1 MMFWD
6 SSGLVPL
13 MLTDAHSTR
22 AEQLLQRDPQITVW
36 WAAPIECEG
45 ALART
50 LRMGGTDLVS
60 IDQAQARLNHLTQ
73 LWLEVGPDEQV
84 RRTAR
89 RLIRIHDLRAADS
102 QQLAAALVAC
112 NQHAATLPFVCFDRR
127 LRAAAR
133 AEGFMIYPEELA

>member
-13 MLTDAHSTR
+13 LLTDTHSAR
-22 AEQLLQRDPQITVW
+22 AEQLLQRDPNITVW
-36 WAAPIECEG
+36 WASPIECEG

-50 LRMGGTDLVS
+50 LRMSGTDLAS

-73 LWLEVGPDEQV
+73 LWLEIGPVEDV

-89 RLIRIHDLRAADS
+89 RLIRIHELRAADS

-112 NQHAATLPFVCFDRR
+112 NQQAAALPFVCFDRR
-127 LRAAAR
+127 LRVAAK
-133 AEGFMIYPEELA
+133 AEGFMIYPEELP